1 MKYVILFV
9 GLYTF
14 YIGSDVI
21 VQRLP
26 FKFGTE
32 KNPLFIVILRAF
44 L

>member
-1 MKYVILFV
+1 MTSVILVLGF
-9 GLYTF
+9 YTF

-32 KNPLFIVILRAF
+32 KEHSLS
-44 L
+44 